1 MRRKSASQA
10 SGFSC
15 CSETY
20 CFSNGKL
27 EMMYHQLFYLFL
39 QAGAVPHFLYE
50 EYHTLYHTDIKIPF
64 NEIHT
69 SDKIIVSTYCIK
81 GYL

>member
-1 MRRKSASQA
+1 MI
-10 SGFSC
+10 FS
-15 CSETY
+15 SHVLARGVSPT
-20 CFSNGKL
+20 FL
-27 EMMYHQLFYLFL
+27 LFL

>member
-1 MRRKSASQA
+1 MEVILAPYLCGGFKSIAYA
-10 SGFSC
+10 CRYKIF
-15 CSETY
+15 
-20 CFSNGKL
+20 KVL
-27 EMMYHQLFYLFL
+27 YHQLFYLFL

>member
-1 MRRKSASQA
+1 MIFSSHVLARGVSPTFLFILASR
-10 SGFSC
+10 C
-15 CSETY
+15 CTT
-20 CFSNGKL
+20 
-27 EMMYHQLFYLFL
+27 
-39 QAGAVPHFLYE
+39 FLYE